1 MPAMSLICGEF
12 IKSLLTPA
20 ETSLRHNES
29 NSGLSNGKAN
39 GIANGIL
46 LPGEEDDEEEEE
58 EEEDDEGEQQE
69 QTEQN
74 GTSRGKHAASTLEV
88 RKALLEQNTAL
99 ERHSQTGEEQRSLD
113 ARLQRVAKLQV
124 QLNF

>member
-29 NSGLSNGKAN
+29 NSGLTNGKAN

-58 EEEDDEGEQQE
+58 DDEGEQQE
-69 QTEQN
+69 ETEQD
-74 GTSRGKHAASTLEV
+74 GTSRGEHAASTLEV
-88 RKALLEQNTAL
+88 RKALMEQNTAL
-99 ERHSQTGEEQRSLD
+99 EKRSQTGDEQRSLD
-113 ARLQRVAKLQV
+113 ERLQRVAKLQV

>member
-29 NSGLSNGKAN
+29 KSGLSNGKSN

-46 LPGEEDDEEEEE
+46 LPGEEDDEDE
-58 EEEDDEGEQQE
+58 EEEDDEQQD
-69 QTEQN
+69 QTVQKGN
-74 GTSRGKHAASTLEV
+74 SRGRHAASTLEV
-88 RKALLEQNTAL
+88 RKALLEKNTAL
-99 ERHSQTGEEQRSLD
+99 ERHSQTGEDPRSLD
-113 ARLQRVAKLQV
+113 ERLQRMARLQV